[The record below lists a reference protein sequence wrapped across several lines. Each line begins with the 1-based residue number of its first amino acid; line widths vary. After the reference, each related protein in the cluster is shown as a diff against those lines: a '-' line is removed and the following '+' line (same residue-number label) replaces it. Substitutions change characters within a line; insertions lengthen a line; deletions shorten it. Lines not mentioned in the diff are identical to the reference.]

1 MITIP
6 PSKPEKWHKRF
17 EWVKYANTLFRYYSR
32 RGNYAL
38 RLETG
43 KGYIASVT
51 PKTRIV
57 RLNPDFVTAP
67 LQHVRAVRHSPQRMR
82 DHIIASM
89 KGYLAHEAAHV
100 RFSSEK
106 PAGLLGQIWNS
117 IEDER
122 IERLMSQAHPD
133 LAAIF
138 THIGD
143 IHLTRSWDA
152 LRFDP
157 LEGVLAWRWAHDH
170 PTLRWQCNDP
180 ETWARVQPHVEAA
193 WIESDPNKVEEHA
206 RAILEALGLPEQAQA
221 PELMNGPLVTCPDPE
236 PGKGK
241 TGKGGKG
248 KDKKDRQK
256 QDDGDKAS
264 GSGGQGDEQADDD
277 NQAGSGKGRDQSQDD
292 AGDSQGASGGA
303 GDQNDAKDGSQGDGQ
318 SDQDGEDEQGT
329 DGDQGAGDDSDD
341 ATENADG
348 KDESEG
354 DDTEDGDDAG
364 DDDQGDAADEG
375 DDQDEGDADSDDD
388 ADVDH
393 DDEDDEDDEDEDRD
407 GDPFGSHDDD
417 AGNDGAAGGEGVAY
431 PGYEPT
437 PPEVVPEEPD
447 HVRAREILRDVE
459 GHSRDLAAALALPDA
474 PNLRVSHESR
484 GRFDYGRYATGAQR
498 QFRYKHHKG
507 KKELPRITLLH
518 DNSGSMGNHQPNNAQ
533 YHAVRATMMLQRA
546 CELSRT
552 PLNVIAFNSRHSL
565 VTTHLDDPET
575 ARGNIGGIRSTGG
588 TNLAPALRNALA
600 LKHPSRKRH
609 VIAIYCDGQIDKN
622 DAIHCQRLAKEHPD
636 TFILPILIGPST
648 RREQFDLAFGR
659 SLQVSSADELATNLK
674 TWVSANLH
682 T

>member
-38 RLETG
+38 RLEQRHG
-43 KGYIASVT
+43 MIASVD
-51 PKTRIV
+51 PRTRIV
-57 RLNPDFVTAP
+57 RLNPDFATAP
-67 LQHVRAVRHSPQRMR
+67 AGLARAVRHTPTRMR
-82 DHIIASM
+82 DAIIQNI

-100 RFSSEK
+100 RYSSEK
-106 PAGLLGQIWNS
+106 PQGLLGQIWNS

-143 IHLTRSWDA
+143 IHLTRSWDS

-170 PTLRWQCNDP
+170 PTLRWQCSDP

-193 WIESDPNKVEEHA
+193 WVESDPDKVEEHA
-206 RAILEALGLPEQAQA
+206 RAILEALGLPEQARA
-221 PELMNGPLVTCPDPE
+221 PEIMSGPFVTCPDPE

-241 TGKGGKG
+241 RGKDGKG
-248 KDKKDRQK
+248 KGKKDRQK

-277 NQAGSGKGRDQSQDD
+277 KQAGGGKGRDQSHDD
-292 AGDSQGASGGA
+292 AGDSQGASGDA
-303 GDQNDAKDGSQGDGQ
+303 GDDQDDAQDDSRGGGQ
-318 SDQDGEDEQGT
+318 SDQDGDDEQDA
-329 DGDQGAGDDSDD
+329 DGDQGAGADSDD
-341 ATENADG
+341 ATENADRQ
-348 KDESEG
+348 DEGEG
-354 DDTEDGDDAG
+354 DDANDGGDAG
-364 DDDQGDAADEG
+364 DD
-375 DDQDEGDADSDDD
+375 
-388 ADVDH
+388 
-393 DDEDDEDDEDEDRD
+393 D

-417 AGNDGAAGGEGVAY
+417 AGSDGATGGEGVAY

-459 GHSRDLAAALALPDA
+459 GHARDLAAALALPDA

-518 DNSGSMGNHQPNNAQ
+518 DNSGSMGDHQPNNAQ

-552 PLNVIAFNSRHSL
+552 PLNVIAFNSSHAF
-565 VTTHLDDPET
+565 VATHADDPEA
-575 ARGNIGGIRSTGG
+575 ARGAISGIRSMGG
-588 TNLAPALRNALA
+588 TALAPALHTALA
-600 LKHPSRKRH
+600 TTHPSRKRH
-609 VIAIYCDGQIDKN
+609 VIVIYCDGQIDKN
-622 DAIHCQRLAKEHPD
+622 DAIHCQRLTKEHPD

-659 SLQVSSADELATNLK
+659 ALEVRNADELAPKLK
-674 TWVSANLH
+674 TWIAANLH
-682 T
+682 I